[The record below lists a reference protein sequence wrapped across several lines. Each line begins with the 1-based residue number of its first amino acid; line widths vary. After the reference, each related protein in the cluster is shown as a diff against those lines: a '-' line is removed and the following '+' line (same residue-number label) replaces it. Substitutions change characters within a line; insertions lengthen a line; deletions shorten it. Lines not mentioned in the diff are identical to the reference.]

1 LTELNPNLKITS
13 SLAEASH
20 SRQIVTSH
28 PDLFNWASN
37 HKTRCTP
44 YQDHLLG
51 TILQNLCMA
60 NCYFIKKISEL
71 TIQPQLEV
79 RFQKPVT
86 VLQLTALFVKVVV
99 ASTYAAT
106 SKSPMSLSGFS
117 QTLFGKAQ
125 SLMPR
130 DQRLG
135 FDALAAS

>member
-28 PDLFNWASN
+28 PDLFNRASN
-37 HKTRCTP
+37 HKTRCAP

-71 TIQPQLEV
+71 TVQPQFVV
-79 RFQKPVT
+79 RFSKPLSI
-86 VLQLTALFVKVVV
+86 LQLTANCFGI
-99 ASTYAAT
+99 AT
-106 SKSPMSLSGFS
+106 SQAQHTFGLSY
-117 QTLFGKAQ
+117 
-125 SLMPR
+125 P
-130 DQRLG
+130 
-135 FDALAAS
+135 ALPHQENSIHFFNLLPTFPTHHPTHNRAL

>member
-28 PDLFNWASN
+28 PDLFNRASN
-37 HKTRCTP
+37 HKTRCAP

-71 TIQPQLEV
+71 TVQPPLEV
-79 RFQKPVT
+79 RFRKPLSI
-86 VLQLTALFVKVVV
+86 LQLTANCFGI
-99 ASTYAAT
+99 TT
-106 SKSPMSLSGFS
+106 N
-117 QTLFGKAQ
+117 QT
-125 SLMPR
+125 R
-130 DQRLG
+130 HR
-135 FDALAAS
+135 FDPDHPALPHQKNSIRFIKLLTNLPVDHPTHNRTL

>member
-1 LTELNPNLKITS
+1 VVKLGSKLKKGNGIFWWGGAGWLWPSLCRDWLVVIPNVD
-13 SLAEASH
+13 A
-20 SRQIVTSH
+20 
-28 PDLFNWASN
+28 
-37 HKTRCTP
+37 
-44 YQDHLLG
+44 
-51 TILQNLCMA
+51 
-60 NCYFIKKISEL
+60 
-71 TIQPQLEV
+71 
-79 RFQKPVT
+79 
-86 VLQLTALFVKVVV
+86 ALFVKVVV